1 MIAKPIRVLLV
12 DDHTMVRQGL
22 RSALQPYRNIRNIE
36 IIGEADDGERAMVSA
51 AKLQPDVVA
60 MDVSLPKVDGITATR
75 LIKAQYPHMVVIGL
89 SAEPQ
94 DYEVHA
100 MKTAGAIELLRK
112 SNAIIELYA
121 AIQTA
126 VAAVNPVAILEETA
140 APMQA
145 PVGIQDSAK
154 PAGTKPVIQD
164 PDAQ

>member
-1 MIAKPIRVLLV
+1 
-12 DDHTMVRQGL
+12 
-22 RSALQPYRNIRNIE
+22 
-36 IIGEADDGERAMVSA
+36 
-51 AKLQPDVVA
+51 
-60 MDVSLPKVDGITATR
+60 
-75 LIKAQYPHMVVIGL
+75 MVVIGL